1 MTETKICSKCGQEK
15 SVEEFRWRDKAKG
28 RRHAQCKECMRA
40 QEKIRYQND
49 IERQEK
55 VLSRAK
61 NQYSKNTDLV
71 TIIKQNK
78 VCVKCGESRFYVL
91 DFHHRDRNE
100 KINDITSLIKG
111 GSQET
116 LLAEIDKCDL
126 LCANC
131 HREFHFLERT
141 LSISYQDYINHN

>member
-1 MTETKICSKCGQEK
+1 
-15 SVEEFRWRDKAKG
+15 
-28 RRHAQCKECMRA
+28 MRA

-49 IERQEK
+49 IERKEK
-55 VLSRAK
+55 VSNRAK
-61 NQYSKNTDLV
+61 NQYIKNTDLV
-71 TIIKQNK
+71 TAIKQNK

-141 LSISYQDYINHN
+141 LFISYQDYINHNY